1 MKNSTK
7 TKIIIS
13 ANVIFL
19 VIMFFVPPL
28 INGLGDYRF
37 QDGKLFYGEEEIKSI
52 HFKQTI

>member
-1 MKNSTK
+1 
-7 TKIIIS
+7 
-13 ANVIFL
+13 
-19 VIMFFVPPL
+19 MFFVPPL